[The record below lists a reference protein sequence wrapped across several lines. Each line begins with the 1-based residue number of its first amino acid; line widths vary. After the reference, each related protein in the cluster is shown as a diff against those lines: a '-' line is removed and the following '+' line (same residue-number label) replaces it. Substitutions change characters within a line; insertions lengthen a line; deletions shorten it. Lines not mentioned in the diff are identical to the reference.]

1 MPRTDDTAGSPA
13 WRHSARSDLL
23 EFARHAQRPE
33 GGFTWLDGTGVPDPD
48 KGLEL
53 WINARMTYVF
63 ALSALSGVTADLA
76 LAGHGVAALST
87 LFHDDVDG
95 GWFDEVDI
103 HGDATDGDTDKR
115 CYGHAHVLLA
125 AATATAAGADGAR
138 ALLDEALD
146 IHTHRFWEH
155 DQGRCVEELS
165 RDWSQVDPYRG
176 ANSNMHTVEAYLVAG
191 DVTGDP
197 IWHDRALSIC
207 ERIIGI
213 HARSHGWRIPEH
225 YDHDWTPVPEYNVES
240 PADPFR
246 PYGATPG
253 HAFEWSRLLL
263 QLAASLDDPRPW
275 ILEAAQALFAQA
287 VEDTAEDDTPGLA
300 YTTDWHGE
308 PVVRERFHWVISEA
322 VLAAEALHTYT
333 GQALYAG
340 LAARWWSEID
350 EHFVDDATGS
360 WHHELSPSLGP
371 SSRTWRGKPDAYH
384 AFNAL
389 TLPDLPLSPSAALMI
404 GDLPA

>member
-1 MPRTDDTAGSPA
+1 MVTTDGDIGTPA
-13 WRHSARSDLL
+13 WRHAARTELL
-23 EFARHAQRPE
+23 TFARRSERPA
-33 GGFTWLDGTGVPDPD
+33 GGFVWLDDAGEPDPD
-48 KGLEL
+48 KQLEL

-63 ALSALSGVTADLA
+63 ALAHLGGTPDTLRLA
-76 LAGHGVAALST
+76 EHGVAGLAT
-87 LFHDDVDG
+87 LFHDDVNG
-95 GWFDEVDI
+95 GWYDVVDDQGI
-103 HGDATDGDTDKR
+103 TTDTDKR

-125 AATATAAGADGAR
+125 AATAVAAGAEGAQ

-146 IHTHRFWEH
+146 VHTHRFWEPES
-155 DQGRCVEELS
+155 GRCVEALS
-165 RDWSQVDPYRG
+165 EDWSQVDPYRG

-197 IWHDRALSIC
+197 VWHDRALAIC
-207 ERIIGI
+207 ERIIGV
-213 HARSHGWRIPEH
+213 HARSHEWRIPEH
-225 YDHDWTPVPEYNVES
+225 YDHDWTPVPEYNVEV

-263 QLAASLDDPRPW
+263 QLAASLDEPRPW
-275 ILEAAQALFAQA
+275 ILEAAEALFAQA

-308 PVVRERFHWVISEA
+308 PVVRERFHWVMAEA

-333 GQALYAG
+333 DSALYAG
-340 LAARWWSEID
+340 LASRWWSEIA

-360 WHHELSPSLGP
+360 WHHELSPSMAR

-389 TLPDLPLSPSAALMI
+389 TLPDLPLAPSAALTI
-404 GDLPA
+404 GDDA

>member
-1 MPRTDDTAGSPA
+1 MPSTDDSPGSPA
-13 WRHSARSDLL
+13 WRHAARTNLL
-23 EFARHAQRPE
+23 TFARRSERPD
-33 GGFTWLDGTGVPDPD
+33 GGFVWLDDAGEPDPD

-63 ALSALSGVTADLA
+63 ALAHLAGASDAQRVAAHGVTGLQ
-76 LAGHGVAALST
+76 T
-87 LFHDDVDG
+87 LFHDDENG
-95 GWFDEVDI
+95 GWYDEVDVL
-103 HGDATDGDTDKR
+103 GRTDDTTKR

-125 AATATAAGADGAR
+125 AATAVAAEVEGAQ
-138 ALLDEALD
+138 ALLDEAVD
-146 IHTHRFWEH
+146 VHSHHFWEH
-155 DQGRCVEELS
+155 ESGRCVEEIS
-165 RDWSQVDPYRG
+165 RDWSQVDAYRG

-197 IWHDRALSIC
+197 VWHERALSIC

-225 YDHDWTPVPEYNVES
+225 YDHDWTPVPEYNEES

-275 ILEAAQALFAQA
+275 IVESAEALFAQA

-333 GQALYAG
+333 GTALYAG
-340 LAARWWSEID
+340 LARRWWSEID

-360 WHHELSPSLGP
+360 WHHELSASMAH

-389 TLPDLPLSPSAALMI
+389 TLPDLPLAPSAALTI
-404 GDLPA
+404 GATG

>member
-1 MPRTDDTAGSPA
+1 MSRTDETAGSPA
-13 WRHSARSDLL
+13 WRQATRTALL
-23 EFARHAQRPE
+23 TFARRSQRSE
-33 GGFTWLDGTGVPDPD
+33 GGFVWLGGSGEPDPD
-48 KGLEL
+48 RGLEL

-63 ALSALSGVTADLA
+63 ALSALSGVQADLA
-76 LAGHGVAALST
+76 LAEHGVAALTT

-95 GWFDEVDI
+95 GWFDAVDPD
-103 HGDATDGDTDKR
+103 GTATDGDVAKR

-125 AATATAAGADGAR
+125 AATAVAAGAPGAQP
-138 ALLDEALD
+138 LLDEALD
-146 IHTHRFWEH
+146 VHAHRFWEQE
-155 DQGRCVEELS
+155 QGRCVEELS
-165 RDWSQVDPYRG
+165 HDWSHTDSYRG

-197 IWHDRALSIC
+197 VWHDRALSIC
-207 ERIIGI
+207 ERVIGI
-213 HARSHGWRIPEH
+213 HARSHEWRIPEH
-225 YDHDWTPVPEYNVES
+225 YDHDWTPVPEYNVEL

-275 ILEAAQALFAQA
+275 MLEAAEALFTQA

-308 PVVRERFHWVISEA
+308 PIVRERFHWVIAEA

-333 GQALYAG
+333 DAALYSG
-340 LAARWWSEID
+340 LADRWWSEIA
-350 EHFVDDATGS
+350 EHFVDGATGS

-389 TLPDLPLSPSAALMI
+389 TLPDLPLAPSAALTI
-404 GDLPA
+404 GDLSA

>member
-1 MPRTDDTAGSPA
+1 MSTSDDSPGSPS
-13 WRHSARSDLL
+13 WRHAARVDLL
-23 EFARHAQRPE
+23 QFARRSERPD
-33 GGFTWLDGTGVPDPD
+33 GGFVWLDDAGEADPD
-48 KGLEL
+48 KNLEL

-63 ALSALSGVTADLA
+63 ALAH
-76 LAGHGVAALST
+76 LAGTSDAQRLAEHGVAALRT
-87 LFHDDVDG
+87 LFHDDENG
-95 GWFDEVDI
+95 GWFDEVD
-103 HGDATDGDTDKR
+103 TDGRTGDTDKR

-125 AATATAAGADGAR
+125 AATAVVAEVDGAQ
-138 ALLDEALD
+138 ALLDEATEVHD
-146 IHTHRFWEH
+146 RHFWEH
-155 DQGRCVEELS
+155 ESGRCVES
-165 RDWSQVDPYRG
+165 FNRDWTQVDPYRG

-191 DVTGDP
+191 DVTGNP
-197 IWHDRALSIC
+197 VWHDRALAIC

-225 YDHDWTPVPEYNVES
+225 YDHDWTPVPEYNEES

-263 QLAASLDDPRPW
+263 QLAASLEEPRPW
-275 ILEAAQALFAQA
+275 ILEAAEALFAQA

-308 PVVRERFHWVISEA
+308 PVVRERFHWVIAEA

-333 GQALYAG
+333 GAGLYAG
-340 LAARWWSEID
+340 LASRWWSEIA

-360 WHHELSPSLGP
+360 WHHELAPSMAR
-371 SSRTWRGKPDAYH
+371 STRTWRGKPDAYH

-389 TLPDLPLSPSAALMI
+389 TLPDLPLSPSAALTI
-404 GDLPA
+404 GGDRA